1 MASVIEE
8 LHNLIDSLP
17 AQDQERA
24 LTYVR
29 ELAQQKAPAPRSS
42 LPPGTPPEVLLRITV
57 SPEVGEALTQA
68 FEASE
73 HIDAESWNLDE
84 YRWK

>member
-1 MASVIEE
+1 MATIIEE
-8 LHNLIDSLP
+8 LHNLIASLP
-17 AQDQERA
+17 AQDQERM
-24 LTYVR
+24 LTYAR
-29 ELAQQKAPAPRSS
+29 ELARQKTPAQQPP
-42 LPPGTPPEVLLRITV
+42 LPPGTPPDVLLRFTV

-73 HIDAESWNLDE
+73 QIDDESWNLDE